1 MIETTTETKQI
12 KTIGVNQM
20 VYSIKTHG
28 IGVMGTVVNTFYKF
42 LVKKLNIFNEFL
54 YDDFISN
61 PLMQEQR
68 YYKKKKQELMN
79 KYPHERAAKMMKSI
93 KRLGTSK
100 SGTNYLD
107 KFRQL
112 ITHIGNAL
120 GYVRMIRSAA
130 LKDNANLV
138 KYLPEMLHTVKFEQI
153 AAELGIENETM
164 EAIKVFDLCVK
175 NLFKQAD
182 DAGDYLRMIV
192 QNFEGIGKQE
202 NTKHLRL
209 FYLMVPPLTLSFVEH
224 VQKGKEKL
232 IGKNQNVG
240 AFISDDGFSLGIA
253 YLLKILG
260 QTDRFSS
267 LNWFESM
274 KDKIARD
281 RVEAEL
287 KAKKSAEE
295 QTYGYAQYEDDK
307 LDNEMS
313 KKRLQR
319 METEFEMLEFSFTAS
334 QILFKEI

>member
-1 MIETTTETKQI
+1 M
-12 KTIGVNQM
+12 
-20 VYSIKTHG
+20 
-28 IGVMGTVVNTFYKF
+28 
-42 LVKKLNIFNEFL
+42 
-54 YDDFISN
+54 
-61 PLMQEQR
+61 
-68 YYKKKKQELMN
+68 
-79 KYPHERAAKMMKSI
+79 
-93 KRLGTSK
+93 
-100 SGTNYLD
+100 
-107 KFRQL
+107 
-112 ITHIGNAL
+112 
-120 GYVRMIRSAA
+120 
-130 LKDNANLV
+130 
-138 KYLPEMLHTVKFEQI
+138 
-153 AAELGIENETM
+153 
-164 EAIKVFDLCVK
+164 
-175 NLFKQAD
+175 
-182 DAGDYLRMIV
+182 
-192 QNFEGIGKQE
+192 
-202 NTKHLRL
+202 
-209 FYLMVPPLTLSFVEH
+209 EH

>member
-28 IGVMGTVVNTFYKF
+28 VGVMGTVVNTFYKF
-42 LVKKLNIFNEFL
+42 LMKKLNIFNEFL

-61 PLMQEQR
+61 PLLQEQR

-138 KYLPEMLHTVKFEQI
+138 KYLPEMLQTVKFEQI

-175 NLFKQAD
+175 KLFKQAD

-209 FYLMVPPLTLSFVEH
+209 FYLMVPPLTLSFV
-224 VQKGKEKL
+224 
-232 IGKNQNVG
+232 
-240 AFISDDGFSLGIA
+240 
-253 YLLKILG
+253 
-260 QTDRFSS
+260 
-267 LNWFESM
+267 
-274 KDKIARD
+274 
-281 RVEAEL
+281 
-287 KAKKSAEE
+287 
-295 QTYGYAQYEDDK
+295 
-307 LDNEMS
+307 
-313 KKRLQR
+313 
-319 METEFEMLEFSFTAS
+319 
-334 QILFKEI
+334 

>member
-1 MIETTTETKQI
+1 
-12 KTIGVNQM
+12 
-20 VYSIKTHG
+20 
-28 IGVMGTVVNTFYKF
+28 
-42 LVKKLNIFNEFL
+42 
-54 YDDFISN
+54 
-61 PLMQEQR
+61 
-68 YYKKKKQELMN
+68 
-79 KYPHERAAKMMKSI
+79 MKSI

-138 KYLPEMLHTVKFEQI
+138 KYLPEIPQTVKFEQI

-209 FYLMVPPLTLSFVEH
+209 FYLMVPPLTLSFV
-224 VQKGKEKL
+224 
-232 IGKNQNVG
+232 
-240 AFISDDGFSLGIA
+240 
-253 YLLKILG
+253 
-260 QTDRFSS
+260 
-267 LNWFESM
+267 
-274 KDKIARD
+274 
-281 RVEAEL
+281 
-287 KAKKSAEE
+287 
-295 QTYGYAQYEDDK
+295 
-307 LDNEMS
+307 
-313 KKRLQR
+313 
-319 METEFEMLEFSFTAS
+319 
-334 QILFKEI
+334 